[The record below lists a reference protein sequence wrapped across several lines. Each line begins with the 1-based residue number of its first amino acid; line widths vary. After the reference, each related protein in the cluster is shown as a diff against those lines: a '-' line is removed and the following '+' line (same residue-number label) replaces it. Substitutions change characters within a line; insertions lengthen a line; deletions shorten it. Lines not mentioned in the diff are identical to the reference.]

1 MAAVT
6 QLQIAKEANV
16 SRSTV
21 AKVMVNTPTARISDE
36 VRERVLEAAKRLGY
50 RPNRYAQVMRRGKTG
65 LIGIINFGSTSLLV
79 QRKVV
84 AAAHA
89 VFREGLHPLVYD
101 ALWFADPGEMACR
114 HMIDSRVEG
123 VILINPSS
131 LFEQKYLD
139 LLLKAG
145 IPVVANGGEHL
156 HGITSVGSDR
166 PWGYQTMTRHLL
178 SLGARR
184 LAFLT
189 SRTRSPSIE
198 GFHRT
203 IVEDPS
209 GEASGEVITVPMNS
223 LINKNE
229 PSELAPYLPGR
240 IGMQRLVAENR
251 VPDALL
257 CANDEWAFGAMSACV
272 DADIRIPHE
281 MAITGFEDEPISSVG
296 MMPLTTVAH
305 PVREISDRL
314 VAILLDQLR
323 GKGTPKPEKIAVRGR
338 LIVRRSCGAYLKF
351 PGKFPHPQ
359 PALTPSPAT
368 STIPHP

>member
-1 MAAVT
+1 MAAIT
-6 QLQIAKEANV
+6 QFQIAREAGV

-21 AKVMVNTPTARISDE
+21 AKVLVNTPGARISDE
-36 VRERVLEAAKRLGY
+36 VRERVLAAAERLGY
-50 RPNRYAQVMRRGKTG
+50 RPNRYAQVMRKGKTG

-89 VFREGLHPLVYD
+89 VVREGWHPLVYD
-101 ALWFADPGEMACR
+101 ALWFADPGEAACR

-139 LLLKAG
+139 LLLEAN

-156 HGITSVGSDR
+156 CGIASVVSDR
-166 PWGYQTMTRHLL
+166 SWGYQTLARHLL

-184 LAFLT
+184 LTFLT
-189 SRTRSPSIE
+189 SRTSSPSIE
-198 GFHRT
+198 GFYRALL
-203 IVEDPS
+203 EDPS
-209 GEASGEVITVPMNS
+209 GEARGEVVTVPINS
-223 LINKNE
+223 LVNREE
-229 PSELAPYLPGR
+229 PSELAPYLPGKM
-240 IGMQRLVAENR
+240 GMQQIVAKNR

-257 CANDEWAFGAMSACV
+257 CANDEWAFGALSTCLE
-272 DADIRIPHE
+272 ADIRIPHE
-281 MAITGFEDEPISSVG
+281 MAVTGFEDEPISSVG
-296 MMPLTTVAH
+296 MMPLTTIAH
-305 PVREISDRL
+305 PVREVSDRL

-323 GKGTPKPEKIAVRGR
+323 GKDSPKPERIAVRGR

-351 PGKFPHPQ
+351 PEKFPHPQ
-359 PALTPSPAT
+359 PTAIPSNPP
-368 STIPHP
+368 STLSHP